1 MVGIIFIVQ
10 KPIKYINHCIVFKI
24 KLTGKVIMKKSMPI
38 SDNQMLLII
47 SSRRSLKIH
56 HFFVV
61 CLLLYSSYNSLL
73 SYSLWWENNYLYAQ
87 RRVGLGSSLVL
98 LTPSEVIEKQPWLIP
113 VPIIGIGNI
122 FLGKSFNT
130 LE

>member
-38 SDNQMLLII
+38 SDNHMLLII

-56 HFFVV
+56 HFF
-61 CLLLYSSYNSLL
+61 CSLSFAFFFIQLSSVLFIM
-73 SYSLWWENNYLYAQ
+73 
-87 RRVGLGSSLVL
+87 VGKKLFVSPKKGWFG
-98 LTPSEVIEKQPWLIP
+98 KFFGLI
-113 VPIIGIGNI
+113 
-122 FLGKSFNT
+122 KSFRSYRKTALANSST
-130 LE
+130 NYRKREYTFRKII